1 MENANTA
8 GRITSRFNRE
18 STALDVVEGLDL
30 SGRTAIVTGGSSGI
44 GIETARAL
52 ASAGATVVIGAR
64 QLDAA
69 ADVAAGINAELGAER
84 VRVEALDLAD
94 LASVRAFAERWGDRP
109 LHYLINNAGVMACP
123 LSRTRDGFEMQFG
136 TNHLGHFLLSELL
149 VPALTAAGGARV
161 VSVSSTGHVY
171 ADIDFDDPNYE
182 RRAYRP
188 FDAYGQSKTAN
199 ALFAVAFDRRYQGR
213 GIRAFAVMPG
223 VIKSNLGRHM
233 TPEMRADLGLGKPVR
248 TEKAADTPP
257 PPRLFFQEAD
267 VGAATSLWAATGAE
281 LDGCGG
287 LYLEECAQAVPY
299 DGAMPPRR
307 GVAAFAIDPVSA
319 DRLWT
324 LSAELVGLD
333 ATDQG

>member
-1 MENANTA
+1 MENTHAA
-8 GRITSRFNRE
+8 GRITSRFDRD

-30 SGRTAIVTGGSSGI
+30 SGRIAIVTGGASGI
-44 GIETARAL
+44 GVETARAL
-52 ASAGATVVIGAR
+52 ASAGAAVVIAAR
-64 QLDAA
+64 QPAA
-69 ADVAAGINAELGAER
+69 AAEVAARINEELGAER
-84 VRVEALDLAD
+84 VRVEELDLAD
-94 LASVRAFAERWGDRP
+94 LASVRAFAARWGDRP

-149 VPALTAAGGARV
+149 VPALAAADGARV
-161 VSVSSTGHVY
+161 VSLSSTGHVF

-199 ALFAVAFDRRYQGR
+199 ALFAIAFDRRYRER

-233 TPEMRADLGLGKPVR
+233 TPEMRADLGLGKPVSAD
-248 TEKAADTPP
+248 KAADK
-257 PPRLFFQEAD
+257 PPRLFFQEAN

-299 DGAMPPRR
+299 DGAVPPRR

-333 ATDQG
+333 TTDQD

>member
-1 MENANTA
+1 MENANA
-8 GRITSRFNRE
+8 AERITSRFNRD

-30 SGRTAIVTGGSSGI
+30 SGRTAIVTGGASGI
-44 GIETARAL
+44 GIETVRAF
-52 ASAGATVVIGAR
+52 ASAGAMVVIGAR

-69 ADVAAGINAELGAER
+69 AEVAARINGELGGER
-84 VRVEALDLAD
+84 VRIEDLDLAD

-149 VPALTAAGGARV
+149 VPALAAAGGARV
-161 VSVSSTGHVY
+161 VSLSSTAHMF
-171 ADIDFDDPNYE
+171 ADIDFDDPNYQ
-182 RRAYRP
+182 RRAYHP
-188 FDAYGQSKTAN
+188 FKAYGQSKTAN
-199 ALFAVAFDRRYQGR
+199 ALFAVAFDRRHGAR
-213 GIRAFAVMPG
+213 GIRAFSVMPG

-233 TPEMRADLGLGKPVR
+233 TPEMRADLGLGKPVNSD
-248 TEKAADTPP
+248 KAAGAA
-257 PPRLFFQEAD
+257 PRLFFQEPG

-287 LYLEECAQAVPY
+287 LYLEECAQAVSY
-299 DGAMPPRR
+299 DGARPSRS

-324 LSAELVGLD
+324 MSAELVGLD
-333 ATDQG
+333 ETGEG